1 LSYAAT
7 IGLLGTGLWLAGIV
21 LGIRGALLVR
31 GSSSLEPWRQGLL
44 PIVVFYFVVSTFI
57 PPLLFP
63 NLVLWFWIG
72 VVWSGY
78 YAGEVARHRR
88 FI

>member
-1 LSYAAT
+1 L
-7 IGLLGTGLWLAGIV
+7 
-21 LGIRGALLVR
+21 
-31 GSSSLEPWRQGLL
+31 
-44 PIVVFYFVVSTFI
+44 VVSSFV

-78 YAGEVARHRR
+78 YTRTDSRHVSQPSRR
-88 FI
+88 